1 MEQTLYQVEQYIFRE
16 YQLDPDFPVTAFL
29 RDNFE
34 FPPEPDIISWLHFH
48 NCMELIYCYE
58 ERILMIEDRIYS
70 MSPGSICVIPPNQMH
85 NSKRASFRS
94 SLEPHGCE
102 YLYVDPALLL
112 EDFFTETYSFQ
123 SAFNQINET
132 SSYIISPH
140 ENPDICRL
148 LLLILDEM
156 RHGRPNLHEMVKG
169 LALSFWIELIRTLE
183 LPSISHMA
191 KRRELTDVYPA
202 MTYIRE
208 HYAQTIT
215 IETLAAVCGM
225 SVSSFRQN
233 FKKRVGI
240 LPNHYIDDI
249 RLSKALQLL
258 IGTEMGILEVALACG
273 YNSLSSFNSH
283 FTAKYGVSPTSW
295 KKSQRAIKKR
305 IDTHSVY
312 HPDTDVK

>member
-1 MEQTLYQVEQYIFRE
+1 
-16 YQLDPDFPVTAFL
+16 
-29 RDNFE
+29 
-34 FPPEPDIISWLHFH
+34 
-48 NCMELIYCYE
+48 
-58 ERILMIEDRIYS
+58 

-85 NSKRASFRS
+85 NSKSASFRS

-233 FKKRVGI
+233 FKKR
-240 LPNHYIDDI
+240 
-249 RLSKALQLL
+249 
-258 IGTEMGILEVALACG
+258 MGILEVALACG

-295 KKSQRAIKKR
+295 KKASAPSKKESTPTPSIIR
-305 IDTHSVY
+305 I
-312 HPDTDVK
+312 PM